1 MINNNDPSDG
11 LLDYLCINTR
21 STGTTGSTGTTRLEK
36 MNSIPYLGGD
46 LRYIL
51 NPEYSDWRCEMTS
64 NFYIQPLMGQEPNWF
79 WRKMQY
85 LVFGFKWK
93 KIEK

>member
-1 MINNNDPSDG
+1 MIDNNDQSDEVSEG
-11 LLDYLCINTR
+11 LLDYLLCNNT
-21 STGTTGSTGTTRLEK
+21 GITRLEK
-36 MNSIPYLGGD
+36 INSIPYLGGN
-46 LRYIL
+46 LSSIL
-51 NPEYSDWRCEMTS
+51 IPEYSDWRCEMTS
-64 NFYIQPLMGQEPNWF
+64 NFFIQPLMGQEPNWF

>member
-1 MINNNDPSDG
+1 MIDNNDQSDKLSEG
-11 LLDYLCINTR
+11 LLDYLCNN
-21 STGTTGSTGTTRLEK
+21 TGTTRLEK
-36 MNSIPYLGGD
+36 MNSIPYLGSD
-46 LRYIL
+46 LRSFI

-64 NFYIQPLMGQEPNWF
+64 NFFIQPLMGQEPNWF

>member
-1 MINNNDPSDG
+1 MIDNNDQNDKSSEG
-11 LLDYLCINTR
+11 LLDYLLCNNT
-21 STGTTGSTGTTRLEK
+21 GITRLEK
-36 MNSIPYLGGD
+36 INSIPYLGGN
-46 LRYIL
+46 LSSIL
-51 NPEYSDWRCEMTS
+51 IPEYSDWRCEMTS
-64 NFYIQPLMGQEPNWF
+64 NFFIQPLMGQEPNWF

>member
-1 MINNNDPSDG
+1 MIDNNDQSDEVSEG
-11 LLDYLCINTR
+11 LLDYLLCNTN
-21 STGTTGSTGTTRLEK
+21 GPYGTTRLEK
-36 MNSIPYLGGD
+36 INSIPYLGGN
-46 LRYIL
+46 LSSIL
-51 NPEYSDWRCEMTS
+51 IPEYSDWRCEMTS
-64 NFYIQPLMGQEPNWF
+64 NFFIQPLMGQEPNWF